1 VFSVGALFRAFQ
13 RRQDDA
19 ELRDDPVVVRFTERR
34 GATLWLTIDH
44 YAQVN
49 GTGQVTP
56 GTGSKTLNAIALF
69 RAPI

>member
-1 VFSVGALFRAFQ
+1 
-13 RRQDDA
+13 
-19 ELRDDPVVVRFTERR
+19 
-34 GATLWLTIDH
+34 LTIDH